1 MSRKILCLLLSVA
14 SLGMFSSCKDEGGN
28 GGGPTD
34 LSQQIV
40 GVYKGDMRVEVPLL
54 SYDRTS
60 LQKIYLT
67 SSGENLAKL
76 ELRDFSFGLP
86 GEEIPVGDIVVEDI
100 DLKATGDAENAT
112 ITLEPKTVTVTLSPE
127 IGSAQVAIN
136 GTVVA
141 GKLSLTINVS
151 EALAVDRVNVTF
163 SGDKMASDNESTE
176 ALMTTMTFDDEIVV
190 GQPVIDGT
198 NVLFHVADTAKA
210 EHLTALVPTIGIS
223 AGATV
228 SPASGTEV
236 DFSNGSVRFT
246 VTAEDGIH
254 YTIYTVGW
262 QRKGKYDFEQWTE
275 TGAGNAQRLD
285 PDGWASCNAAVAL
298 IRQLVPTLYSGD
310 FPVVPVAGHS
320 GEYAAQI
327 TTLDTKGQGSMIP
340 KVTSGTV
347 FLGKFNAGKGM
358 SAPMETTE
366 FGILYDQKPLSVTG
380 YYKYKAGPEYY
391 DNKEPM
397 PDGKD
402 SMAISAVL
410 YEVESETETL
420 YGDNIYTSDKVVASA
435 MLSSGEEVAEFTPFE
450 LKLKYVKTYNP
461 EAMYKFAVIFSS
473 SKYGALYQG
482 APGSVLTI
490 DDVEVISE

>member
-14 SLGMFSSCKDEGGN
+14 SLGMFSSCKDEDGN

-210 EHLTALVPTIGIS
+210 EHLAALVPTIGIS

-298 IRQLVPTLYSGD
+298 IRQLFPTLYSGD

-347 FLGKFNAGKGM
+347 FLGKFNAGTGL
-358 SAPMETTE
+358 SAPM
-366 FGILYDQKPLSVTG
+366 TG

-435 MLSSGEEVAEFTPFE
+435 MLSSGEDVAEFTPFE

>member
-60 LQKIYLT
+60 LQKIYLA

-127 IGSAQVAIN
+127 IGSAQVAIS

-176 ALMTTMTFDDEIVV
+176 ALMTAMTFDDEIVV

-198 NVLFHVADTAKA
+198 NVLFYVADTAKA

-228 SPASGTEV
+228 TPASGTEV
-236 DFSNGSVRFT
+236 DFSSGSVRFT

-262 QRKGKYDFEQWTE
+262 QRKGKYDFEQWSGDTYKE
-275 TGAGNAQRLD
+275 
-285 PDGWASCNAAVAL
+285 PDGWATCNAAVAL
-298 IRQLVPTLYSGD
+298 IQLFPGLYSGD
-310 FPVVPVAGHS
+310 FPVVPVTGYS

-327 TTLDTKGQGSMIP
+327 TTLDTKGNTLVP

-380 YYKYKAGPEYY
+380 YYKYKAGTEYY
-391 DNKEPM
+391 NNKDLVPE
-397 PDGKD
+397 GKD

-410 YEVESETETL
+410 YEVADETETL
-420 YGDNIYTSDKVVASA
+420 YGNTIYTSDKIVASA

-461 EAMYKFAVIFSS
+461 NAMYKFAVIFSS
-473 SKYGALYQG
+473 SKYGAQYQG
-482 APGSVLTI
+482 APGSILTI
-490 DDVEVISE
+490 DDVEIISE

>member
-100 DLKATGDAENAT
+100 NLKATGDAENAT

-151 EALAVDRVNVTF
+151 EALAVDRVTVTF

-198 NVLFHVADTAKA
+198 NVLFYVADTAKA

-228 SPASGTEV
+228 SPASDTEV

-262 QRKGKYDFEQWTE
+262 QRKGKYDFEQWTGDTYKE
-275 TGAGNAQRLD
+275 
-285 PDGWASCNAAVAL
+285 PDGWATCNSAVGL
-298 IRQLVPTLYSGD
+298 IQLLPGLYSGD

-320 GEYAAQI
+320 GQYAAQL
-327 TTLDTKGQGSMIP
+327 TTLDTKGNSIVP
-340 KVTSGTV
+340 KVTSGSM

>member
-14 SLGMFSSCKDEGGN
+14 SLGMFSSCKDEDGN

-100 DLKATGDAENAT
+100 NLKATGDAENAT

-210 EHLTALVPTIGIS
+210 EHLAALAWASAFISTLDLPAPLHTLFHSDTPWHPLMACALFIVPGVPLINFVSDMLDSYVQIGITR
-223 AGATV
+223 AVNTLLIVVAM
-228 SPASGTEV
+228 A
-236 DFSNGSVRFT
+236 F
-246 VTAEDGIH
+246 GIALAIH
-254 YTIYTVGW
+254 VCGIDNFVKDLSMTPHHTYLE
-262 QRKGKYDFEQWTE
+262 F
-275 TGAGNAQRLD
+275 
-285 PDGWASCNAAVAL
+285 AVA
-298 IRQLVPTLYSGD
+298 
-310 FPVVPVAGHS
+310 A
-320 GEYAAQI
+320 
-327 TTLDTKGQGSMIP
+327 
-340 KVTSGTV
+340 
-347 FLGKFNAGKGM
+347 
-358 SAPMETTE
+358 
-366 FGILYDQKPLSVTG
+366 
-380 YYKYKAGPEYY
+380 
-391 DNKEPM
+391 
-397 PDGKD
+397 
-402 SMAISAVL
+402 AISAVGF
-410 YEVESETETL
+410 SMIF
-420 YGDNIYTSDKVVASA
+420 NIPRRLLWVVAVGGIIAVCTRNFVNLGPSNHNIGLDCGPVIGSLVGSA
-435 MLSSGEEVAEFTPFE
+435 LISIIVTRAVHWFHTPHHCLSIPSVIPMIPGVLMYRALFAFIDMSGVVGEVTIAMNNAIQASLIILCIAVGVAIPNIFARRWIAPKRQKQLKRLIEERRQRGKFVD
-450 LKLKYVKTYNP
+450 LTY
-461 EAMYKFAVIFSS
+461 
-473 SKYGALYQG
+473 
-482 APGSVLTI
+482 I
-490 DDVEVISE
+490 D